1 MTNDAQQITNDA
13 QQMTNDQMILDDFV
27 SFNTNGLYCKYGDF
41 YIDPVQPVANAVISH
56 AHADHAISGNS
67 AVYCTEATISF
78 MRLRYG
84 KNCAK
89 VFNTIPYNSPFA
101 IGNVKITLIPAGHIL
116 GSAQVLM
123 EYMGIK
129 YLYTGDYK
137 LQTDATCEPIEWVKT
152 DVLITEST
160 FADPAVLHPDPIAEI
175 EKLNAIKINILL
187 GAYGLGKSQRL
198 INLINTYA
206 PQKKILVH
214 HRIAPINAIYE
225 KMGFSLGKS
234 QIYGRKLMKNQE
246 EFVYI
251 VPPFTFDSYIN
262 AKGVKRLFASGWK
275 NLQVNTTD
283 TLFISDHVDWNDILQ
298 MVEHTQPTQIWTLH
312 GNGKHLKKYF
322 GDSIFV
328 KLLN

>member
-1 MTNDAQQITNDA
+1 
-13 QQMTNDQMILDDFV
+13 MIKDDFV
-27 SFNTNGLYCKYGDF
+27 SFNKDGLYCKYGDF
-41 YIDPVQPVANAVISH
+41 YIDPIQPVAKAVISH

-67 AVYCTEATISF
+67 IVYATEATIAF
-78 MRLRYG
+78 MKLRYG
-84 KNCAK
+84 KNTAK
-89 VFNTIPYNSPFA
+89 IFNIIPYNSSFT
-101 IGNVKITLIPAGHIL
+101 IGNVKITLLPAGHML

-123 EYMGIK
+123 EYQGIK

-137 LQTDATCEPIEWVKT
+137 LQTDATCESIEWVKT

-160 FADPAVLHPDPIAEI
+160 FADPAILHPDPVTEI
-175 EKLNAIKINILL
+175 EKINVIKSNILL

-198 INLINTYA
+198 INLINKYA
-206 PQKKILVH
+206 PQKKVLVH
-214 HRIAPINAIYE
+214 FRIIPINAIYE
-225 KMGFSLGKS
+225 KMGFPIGKY
-234 QIYGRKLMKNQE
+234 QVYNRKLMKNQE

-275 NLQVNTTD
+275 NLQVNLQD

-298 MVEHTQPTQIWTLH
+298 TIQNTQPKQIWTLH
-312 GNGKHLKKYF
+312 GNGMHLKKHF
-322 GDSIFV
+322 GDDIFV

>member
-1 MTNDAQQITNDA
+1 
-13 QQMTNDQMILDDFV
+13 MIREDFV
-27 SFNTNGLYCKYGDF
+27 SFNANGLYCKYGDF
-41 YIDPVQPVANAVISH
+41 YIDPVQPIKTAVISH
-56 AHADHAISGNS
+56 AHADHAISGNNVIY
-67 AVYCTEATISF
+67 ATDATIAF
-78 MRLRYG
+78 MQLRYG
-84 KNCAK
+84 KNIAK
-89 VFNTIPYNSPFA
+89 IFNSIAYNSSFA
-101 IGNVKITLIPAGHIL
+101 ISDVKITLIPAGHIL
-116 GSAQVLM
+116 GSAQILM
-123 EYMGIK
+123 EYQGVK

-160 FADPAVLHPDPIAEI
+160 FADPAILHPDAATEI
-175 EKLNAIKINILL
+175 EKLNTIKTNILL

-198 INLINTYA
+198 INLINAYA

-214 HRIAPINAIYE
+214 FRIIPINAIYE
-225 KMGFSLGKS
+225 KMGFPLGKYEVYS
-234 QIYGRKLMKNQE
+234 RKLMKNQE

-275 NLQVNTTD
+275 NLQVNRQD

-298 MVEHTQPTQIWTLH
+298 TVKNTQPKQIWTLH
-312 GNGKHLKKYF
+312 GNGMHLKKYF
-322 GDSIFV
+322 GNDIFV